1 MGNKPEKSER
11 FTKIGFKRT
20 KLADVNEFCK
30 EIISY
35 NAKINKIRDAMEL
48 SEKNLILYLGLA
60 DIETLIGK
68 DYKITMKDVTMS
80 IFYAFSAYFKGDY
93 MKMTDMKFSDKPPY
107 FDINVHYLDPL
118 LKDIW
123 H

>member
-1 MGNKPEKSER
+1 
-11 FTKIGFKRT
+11 
-20 KLADVNEFCK
+20 
-30 EIISY
+30 
-35 NAKINKIRDAMEL
+35 MEL

-68 DYKITMKDVTMS
+68 DYKISMQDVTMS
-80 IFYAFSAYFKGDY
+80 IFFALSAYFKGDF

-107 FDINVHYLDPL
+107 FEINIHYLDPL